1 MHMNPN
7 TESVKNYY
15 DEHIRGKLK
24 GFVEESRRVVR
35 AWETVRA
42 YAPAQVRRILEVGC
56 GIGDT
61 CWRMSNHWPDAEVVG
76 LDISPKSIETA
87 RKLFGSDRVSFR
99 EGILTKDTLPG
110 PFDLVVLMDVYEHIA
125 WADRPAL
132 HKALAHLLSSTG
144 RIALSFPTPRHLA
157 YLRAYVPGGI
167 QPVDEDID
175 VHVVAQLAKDT
186 ATEVI
191 LYKEVNIW
199 HPGDYGHAVL
209 ARPIPA
215 WTPES
220 YRQENLKLQQA
231 GKVGRIVGKII
242 NANPLFSRKKDRLR
256 LVREKLGKNAL

>member
-1 MHMNPN
+1 MNPN
-7 TESVKNYY
+7 TESVKHYY

-42 YAPAQVRRILEVGC
+42 YAPARVNRILEVGC

-61 CWRMSNHWPDAEVVG
+61 CWRMSNHWPSAQVVG

-87 RKLFGSDRVSFR
+87 RKLFGSDRVSFH
-99 EGILTKDTLPG
+99 EGILTRDALPG
-110 PFDLVVLMDVYEHIA
+110 PFDLIVLMDVYEHIA
-125 WADRPAL
+125 EADRPGL
-132 HKALAHLLSSTG
+132 HEALAHLLSDAG
-144 RIALSFPTPRHLA
+144 RIVLSFPTPRHLA
-157 YLRAYVPGGI
+157 YLRQYVPGGI

-175 VHVVAQLAKDT
+175 VHVIGQLAKDT
-186 ATEVI
+186 ATEVL
-191 LYKEVNIW
+191 LYREVNIW